1 MLELL
6 ILRMTCVNDRCAYF
20 ALGSI
25 VNDYV
30 KVVWLAYI
38 ASESS
43 RIHTWYWYIMIFE
56 PTRAWSLNHWCA
68 ISRFAYWAG
77 PKDVS
82 GVADEP
88 IWNARMWYW
97 NEHIGPGRELSATC
111 EDHLWTHGGSKYFVR
126 KPPLDPSSRYLLE
139 LVGML
144 VPCLHKTW
152 TTASQLTPYPTI
164 AVFTWHL
171 VMNVL

>member
-1 MLELL
+1 MCLLCTRIYCKWLCESDLTCLLCKRIESDPYMLLL
-6 ILRMTCVNDRCAYF
+6 HHDLRAGQG
-20 ALGSI
+20 L
-25 VNDYV
+25 
-30 KVVWLAYI
+30 VV
-38 ASESS
+38 ESLMRNLEICLWS
-43 RIHTWYWYIMIFE
+43 RAQGCM
-56 PTRAWSLNHWCA
+56 P
-68 ISRFAYWAG
+68 
-77 PKDVS
+77 

-97 NEHIGPGRELSATC
+97 NEHSGPGRELSATC

-126 KPPLDPSSRYLLE
+126 EPPLEPSSRYLME

-152 TTASQLTPYPTI
+152 TTISQLTPYATI